1 MSTGNPD
8 LFVICRSCGS
18 EVSPYITECPYC
30 GNRLRKR
37 APKLD
42 RLGRVADKR
51 RRRPPAPALP
61 RLRRGEIPGIRPD
74 SRPYATTALVLVGM
88 AGYLVWRTAQIGID
102 QVAIVGV
109 KPGTH
114 WWRLI
119 TAPFA
124 YDNLGYAFVALGTI
138 AVYGWLLERRHGL
151 LPVLALFAIGGV
163 GGTAATAAVYTSPV
177 TLGGNGAALALLV
190 AWVIPDLL
198 ALRRRHE
205 IDGDVLGTVLIGV
218 VVALMP
224 LVVAF
229 PAPSWVADGVGVL
242 GGIAIGL
249 PLAMTQDF

>member
-1 MSTGNPD
+1 
-8 LFVICRSCGS
+8 
-18 EVSPYITECPYC
+18 
-30 GNRLRKR
+30 
-37 APKLD
+37 
-42 RLGRVADKR
+42 
-51 RRRPPAPALP
+51 
-61 RLRRGEIPGIRPD
+61 
-74 SRPYATTALVLVGM
+74 M

>member
-1 MSTGNPD
+1 
-8 LFVICRSCGS
+8 
-18 EVSPYITECPYC
+18 VSPYITECPYC